1 MPTNTIVELAIYFLI
16 LLLGAQAAVR
26 LCMQWASAGN
36 ISALFFGTILLSLA
50 TTAPELAISINL
62 TRIGW
67 TDAVMG
73 VVVGS
78 SLVNMLLILGVSA
91 LRSPISIPNR
101 SIAFDGLFLVFALLL
116 VTFVALTGFTQ
127 IISSTGDASSA
138 KLFQGGESA
147 VVEGVH
153 DGYLFLIVLLL
164 YIIYVVTRES
174 RQSSALADGDG
185 ADARSGLPIWSQALI
200 FVAGIAA
207 VTFVSFSFVN
217 VLQDVLL
224 DTADLWPDY
233 LLQDPRVI
241 MLIPV
246 ALGVAL
252 PEILVTVFGL
262 MRGQRQLVVG
272 NLIGS
277 SVINFLGVL
286 GLTAVVAVSLGT
298 GIVIDYFYVPDII
311 FLLVIAVLVIP
322 FMLTGRVISR
332 LEGLVLAVLRCAYAF
347 LNLYNNS
354 VPGLTAEGERL
365 SAPVFEFRNGVIDW
379 AEEFAGEDISFGDG
393 G

>member
-1 MPTNTIVELAIYFLI
+1 MPENTIVLLAIYFLI

-26 LCMQWASAGN
+26 LCMQWAGAGN

-73 VVVGS
+73 VVIGS
-78 SLVNMLLILGVSA
+78 SLVNMLLILGVTA

-101 SIAFDGLFLVFALLL
+101 SIAFDGLFLVFALCL
-116 VTFVALTGFTQ
+116 VTFVALSGFEQ
-127 IISSTGDASSA
+127 ITSSTGDSSSA
-138 KLFQGGESA
+138 KIFQGGESG

-153 DGYLFLIVLLL
+153 DGYLFLALLL
-164 YIIYVVTRES
+164 VYLIYVVARES
-174 RQSSALADGDG
+174 RQSSALAEGSAAEAG
-185 ADARSGLPIWSQALI
+185 SGLPIWSQALV

-207 VTFVSFSFVN
+207 LAFGSFSFVN

-224 DTADLWPDY
+224 DSSDLWPEY
-233 LLQDPRVI
+233 LLQDPRII

-252 PEILVTVFGL
+252 PEIIVTIFGL
-262 MRGQRQLVVG
+262 LRGQRQLVVG

-277 SVINFLGVL
+277 SVFNFVGVV
-286 GLTAVVAVSLGT
+286 GATAVIASGM
-298 GIVIDYFYVPDII
+298 GIGLVIDYFYVPDIA
-311 FLLVIAVLVIP
+311 FLLIIAILVIP
-322 FMLTGRVISR
+322 FMLSGRMISR
-332 LEGLVLAVLRCAYAF
+332 MEGLVLAVLWCAYAF
-347 LNLYNNS
+347 LNLYNGS
-354 VPGLTAEGERL
+354 VPGLTEDGELL
-365 SAPVFEFRNGVIDW
+365 SGPVFEFRNNAIDW
-379 AEEFAGEDISFGDG
+379 AEGFAGGDPTFGEG

>member
-1 MPTNTIVELAIYFLI
+1 MPTNTIVELSIYFLI

-26 LCMQWASAGN
+26 LCMQWAGAGN

-73 VVVGS
+73 VVIGS

-101 SIAFDGLFLVFALLL
+101 SIAFDGLFLVIALGL
-116 VTFVALTGFTQ
+116 VTFVALSGFTQ
-127 IISSTGDASSA
+127 IISSTGDTSSA
-138 KLFQGGESA
+138 KIFEGGEAA

-153 DGYLFLIVLLL
+153 DGYLFLILLLL
-164 YIIYVVTRES
+164 YLIYVVARES
-174 RQSSALADGDG
+174 RQSTSLAEVGDS
-185 ADARSGLPIWSQALI
+185 DAASGLPIWSQALI
-200 FVAGIAA
+200 FIAGIAA
-207 VTFVSFSFVN
+207 VAFGSFSFVN

-224 DTADLWPDY
+224 NSGDVWPDY

-277 SVINFLGVL
+277 SVFNFVGVV
-286 GLTAVVAVSLGT
+286 GAVAVIAVGLGT
-298 GIVIDYFYVPDII
+298 ELVIDYFYVPDIV
-311 FLLVIAVLVIP
+311 FLLIIAILVIP
-322 FMLTGRVISR
+322 FMLSGRMISR
-332 LEGLVLAVLRCAYAF
+332 IEGLVLAVLWCVYAF
-347 LNLYNNS
+347 LNLYNGS
-354 VPGLTAEGERL
+354 VPGLTAEDERL
-365 SAPVFEFRNGVIDW
+365 SAPVFAFRNGAIDW
-379 AEEFAGEDISFGDG
+379 AEDFAGADPSFGEG